1 MPPVVPAKYFTSLAA
16 MPIPSR
22 LLTLPAEVR
31 LLIYAHLFA
40 GAILRPCYQL
50 KLRSASTHQPKL
62 KTTAI
67 IATCRLCQTEALPI
81 FFKTCRFKLMSS
93 ADKHAFLSSVPVSQ
107 YASIQYLILDAHNVL
122 FDWTPGFIA
131 RKFPSLKLLQIPA
144 FHISSPGSPVTGAM
158 PEDSGT
164 CTAVLQE
171 RFGILR
177 KRLES
182 RGRRFP
188 RGGRL
193 FRNEGMIISA
203 HTEEERRSYDI
214 VLKTRISFGGS
225 YPRTSVVSTL
235 AG

>member
-16 MPIPSR
+16 MPIPVDSSLYR
-22 LLTLPAEVR
+22 RRSDFSSTRIFLLALYCVLATSS
-31 LLIYAHLFA
+31 I
-40 GAILRPCYQL
+40 
-50 KLRSASTHQPKL
+50 RSASTHQPKL
-62 KTTAI
+62 KTAAI
-67 IATCRLCQTEALPI
+67 IATCRLCQTEAAARLLQDMPVQVDEL
-81 FFKTCRFKLMSS
+81 CH
-93 ADKHAFLSSVPVSQ
+93 KHAFLSSVPVSQ
-107 YASIQYLILDAHNVL
+107 YASVQYLILDAHNVL